1 MSGFPG
7 KDQRDYFFIYTLLL
21 YQSYSCALYSR
32 QLMDIPAEIDKL
44 EIRSKETLILEATK
58 NEIDL
63 FLVKSVFEFVCNV
76 EHQNEYYS
84 YVKNRLH
91 IIENIQSITKGLKS
105 VSDIVREKEQEVV
118 KAKDDRLNK
127 GLFFLGLLVAIST
140 LTDAFNLV
148 DWFMEKQMNVWHII
162 FLAVVIVF
170 IISLIVIFVC
180 NSVKRKK

>member
-1 MSGFPG
+1 M
-7 KDQRDYFFIYTLLL
+7 
-21 YQSYSCALYSR
+21 
-32 QLMDIPAEIDKL
+32 
-44 EIRSKETLILEATK
+44 
-58 NEIDL
+58 
-63 FLVKSVFEFVCNV
+63 
-76 EHQNEYYS
+76 
-84 YVKNRLH
+84 
-91 IIENIQSITKGLKS
+91 
-105 VSDIVREKEQEVV
+105 SDIVREKEQEVV